1 MSKCNFNSRDRAF
14 KKPKNTLWSIELR
27 ALSIRKLLLKLKL
40 VDTKARREIDDAV
53 KLAIIIE
60 RISSQAVSLS
70 AADATACVDL
80 LEILLIELGDK
91 LDCIFTSD
99 PSVR

>member
-1 MSKCNFNSRDRAF
+1 MSKCYFNRRDRAF
-14 KKPKNTLWSIELR
+14 KKPKNTLRSIELM
-27 ALSIRKLLLKLKL
+27 ALSIRKLLLKLKP

-53 KLAIIIE
+53 KLAIYIE
-60 RISSQAVSLS
+60 RIASQAVGL
-70 AADATACVDL
+70 AAANANACVDL
-80 LEILLIELGDK
+80 LEILLLELGDK